1 MFRNVMS
8 SKTFSIAMKMANIDN
23 ENSEFEMLRP
33 AINGEMLLE
42 LTPRPATDE
51 SQNRPLQKIARTT
64 SVPALRCW
72 QVRMSRIWH
81 ATDLALAHGNGNIKE
96 WWPASA
102 EDEAVD
108 AQRTGPLLG
117 FRACGPRLRVEDA
130 WQAGI
135 STARREPPSPNVQWH
150 DQGLEILQNSSL
162 DVEWTS
168 FDAFSHWDLSPM
180 GNPAWPLEAPLA
192 PARERELINHWA
204 TNLAHKM
211 IPIRTPANPFLTTVS
226 PMALEGSRLAKTR
239 STSTVALF
247 HAVCA
252 ISAAHQANLRG
263 TDAHAG
269 YADLMLRHKQLS
281 FHHLMQNMN
290 CRDHDERMA
299 SLATL
304 CLWILTHFITGTAGA
319 WREVIKV
326 TRDLLDDTSMETWR
340 QSTTAALTYESCSS
354 TFATVLAQ
362 YLGRLDAPVPMKTYL
377 PDVELS
383 KSQIMPVRSLE
394 LVCTFNAKLVHSP
407 ILVEE
412 DLDQLEIEFAL
423 STPEPSLDYDASN
436 AESAMVHHH
445 RSLFYHACLLY
456 FKGNSG
462 RRGPEEDVQDLV
474 ARCLDHMEHLESL
487 QKNSS
492 PKAWIYATV
501 AFEARAPE
509 LRDRARLLFSRR
521 KSLGIA
527 TWDTLLLA
535 VEAIWKRR
543 DLAAPGV
550 LPEPWTRVLSR
561 MPEFD
566 VILY

>member
-1 MFRNVMS
+1 MNVGW
-8 SKTFSIAMKMANIDN
+8 
-23 ENSEFEMLRP
+23 NSC
-33 AINGEMLLE
+33 
-42 LTPRPATDE
+42 D
-51 SQNRPLQKIARTT
+51 
-64 SVPALRCW
+64 
-72 QVRMSRIWH
+72 
-81 ATDLALAHGNGNIKE
+81 
-96 WWPASA
+96 AS
-102 EDEAVD
+102 
-108 AQRTGPLLG
+108 
-117 FRACGPRLRVEDA
+117 
-130 WQAGI
+130 
-135 STARREPPSPNVQWH
+135 
-150 DQGLEILQNSSL
+150 
-162 DVEWTS
+162 
-168 FDAFSHWDLSPM
+168 SHWDVPSI
-180 GNPAWPLEAPLA
+180 GSPAWPLEAPLA

-204 TNLAHKM
+204 TNLAHKL
-211 IPIRTPANPFLTTVS
+211 IPIRSPVNPFLTTVS

-239 STSTVALF
+239 STSAVALF

-263 TDAHAG
+263 IDAPAG
-269 YADLMLRHKQLS
+269 YADLMLRHKKLS

-383 KSQIMPVRSLE
+383 KSQIMPFRSLE
-394 LVCTFNAKLVHSP
+394 LVCSFNAKLVQSP
-407 ILVEE
+407 ILAEE

-423 STPEPSLDYDASN
+423 STPQPSIDYDASN

-474 ARCLDHMEHLESL
+474 TRCLDHMEHLESL

-501 AFEARAPE
+501 AFEARTPE
-509 LRDRARLLFSRR
+509 LRDRVKLLFSRR
-521 KSLGIA
+521 ESLGIA

-535 VEAIWKRR
+535 VEEVWKRR

-550 LPEPWTRVLSR
+550 SPEPWTRVLSQ
-561 MPEFD
+561 MPDFD